1 MTVEVK
7 VPTLGESVAEATIG
21 EWLKQPGDPVRLDEP
36 VASLETDK
44 VAIEVPAPAA
54 GIMGAHTVAVGTT
67 VEVGAVIATIEDEQ
81 HAGETV
87 QVAERENAQPVEQA
101 PPPSPAPA
109 PAAEED
115 HTTTLSPAVRLAVL
129 EHGVDPIVIK
139 GSGKDG
145 RLTKEDVLAAAKAKE
160 DAPAP

>member
-44 VAIEVPAPAA
+44 VAIEVPAPVG
-54 GIMGAHTVAVGTT
+54 GIMGAHKVAVGTT
-67 VEVGAVIATIEDEQ
+67 VEVGAVIATIEDST
-81 HAGETV
+81 APGV
-87 QVAERENAQPVEQA
+87 QTGVSEREAPQPADEA
-101 PPPSPAPA
+101 PPEAPAPA

-115 HTTTLSPAVRLAVL
+115 HTTTLSPAVRRAVL
-129 EHGVDPIVIK
+129 
-139 GSGKDG
+139 
-145 RLTKEDVLAAAKAKE
+145 
-160 DAPAP
+160 

>member
-7 VPTLGESVAEATIG
+7 VPTLGESVSEATIG

-54 GIMGAHTVAVGTT
+54 GIMGAHKVQVGATVD
-67 VEVGAVIATIEDEQ
+67 VGAVIATIEDAQ

-87 QVAERENAQPVEQA
+87 QVAERENPQPAEQA
-101 PPPSPAPA
+101 SPPPAVD
-109 PAAEED
+109 EED
-115 HTTTLSPAVRLAVL
+115 HTTTLSPAVRRAVL
-129 EHGVDPIVIK
+129 EH
-139 GSGKDG
+139 
-145 RLTKEDVLAAAKAKE
+145 
-160 DAPAP
+160 